1 MRYQMS
7 IEDTA
12 AYFVK
17 SGMFPDLK
25 SEDQAATLLII
36 GRGFGLSDYDSVT
49 GLYLRQGKVNMHA
62 NVMSSAVKASG
73 KYDYEVLTY
82 TDKECEIQFFRVDPS
97 GRHSI
102 GKHKFTMTQAERAG
116 LGKNFT
122 WKQYPE
128 AMLFAR
134 CISAGYRA
142 HCPDAL
148 GAAPVYVEQHGEME
162 VDGPEAEP
170 NTPAQRPVPESPT
183 KQSKPTEPSTTVD
196 EIPVRVALVDSI
208 KKWSGCSKEVAV
220 ERILKILE
228 GLDLP
233 TDGSADDLDL
243 GSILAWS
250 LDCMALKVDYEDAFT
265 GHFDEL
271 ANYVRAMHEPPQET
285 QESEEAIDF

>member
-7 IEDTA
+7 IEDTS

-25 SEDQAATLLII
+25 SEEQAATLLII

-62 NVMSSAVKASG
+62 NVMSAAVKASG
-73 KYDYEVLTY
+73 KYDYEVLAY

-162 VDGPEAEP
+162 VDGPEEFEV
-170 NTPAQRPVPESPT
+170 PAQRAVPESPD
-183 KQSKPTEPSTTVD
+183 KQAKPEEPSTTVD
-196 EIPVRVALVDSI
+196 EIPVRNALVSGI
-208 KKWSGCSKEVAV
+208 QKWAKCNKEEAV
-220 ERILKILE
+220 QRILKILE
-228 GLDLP
+228 VLGLP
-233 TDGSADDLDL
+233 VDGSADDLDL
-243 GSILAWS
+243 GMILAWVW
-250 LDCMALKVDYEDAFT
+250 DCKALNLDYEDAFT
-265 GHFDEL
+265 AHFDDLEGSIKEMSIHH
-271 ANYVRAMHEPPQET
+271 NTTE
-285 QESEEAIDF
+285 ESEDDIDF